1 MASHETR
8 SHESQLNGN
17 YPMKKCKPSNIALH
31 LYEPVANNSILRAE
45 VTKKVGN
52 EHRNVQKS
60 CGILIARVCYT
71 FSYVIMVSSLRLPH
85 FEGSLEVGFFERV
98 LNRNWSYL

>member
-1 MASHETR
+1 
-8 SHESQLNGN
+8 
-17 YPMKKCKPSNIALH
+17 MKKMKCESSNIALH
-31 LYEPVANNSILRAE
+31 FYESVANKSILRVAM
-45 VTKKVGN
+45 TKKVGN

-60 CGILIARVCYT
+60 CGILIARVCYK
-71 FSYVIMVSSLRLPH
+71 FSYFIMVSSLRLLH